1 MKKTSILILLLFT
14 TTFLFSQKKEKLKGS
29 KIVTIEKREIGTFE
43 AIEISDNI
51 EVYLDKGE
59 KSELKIEADD
69 NLHDIFNIDLSSAT
83 LRIHTSKTASNY
95 KKLIVRITYTNELK
109 NDHFKRGN
117 CH

>member
-1 MKKTSILILLLFT
+1 MKKTSILILLLLT
-14 TTFLFSQKKEKLKGS
+14 TTFLFAQKKEKLKGS

-83 LRIHTSKTASNY
+83 LRIHTSKTASN
-95 KKLIVRITYTNELK
+95 
-109 NDHFKRGN
+109 
-117 CH
+117 